1 MSQQPRR
8 WQQRLTQTTW
18 PGTGGERVV
27 VDRKELLKSI
37 FIFSHL
43 SGTEADAILAL
54 MRDQEIAKEEVV
66 FHQQDE
72 KGGLYLILKG
82 EVKISRLSRDG
93 REVTLALLR
102 EGNFFGDM
110 SLLDGQP
117 RSATATA
124 TVGSRLL
131 VLDRE
136 SFLGNVLPM
145 TGIVT
150 KMLEE
155 LSKRLR
161 AADQNIENLA
171 LGTVFDRLFHFLGHL
186 GRKFPLV
193 GGKSLI
199 TRRPTHQ
206 ELAEVVGSSRETVT
220 RSLAYMEK
228 KGLIAIGREGITLL
242 PAFFEEEAV
251 RSGG

>member
-1 MSQQPRR
+1 MV
-8 WQQRLTQTTW
+8 T
-18 PGTGGERVV
+18 
-27 VDRKELLKSI
+27 DRKNLLKSI
-37 FIFSHL
+37 SIFSHL
-43 SGTEADAILAL
+43 SGTEANAVLAL
-54 MRDQEIAKEEVV
+54 MRDQKVAKEEVV
-66 FHQQDE
+66 FHQHDE
-72 KGGLYLILKG
+72 KGGLYLIVKG

-124 TVGSRLL
+124 MVGSRFL

-136 SFLGNVLPM
+136 SFLGNVLSM

-161 AADQNIENLA
+161 AANQNIENLA

-186 GRKFPLV
+186 GRKFSLV
-193 GGKSLI
+193 EGKAHI

-220 RSLAYMEK
+220 RSLASMEK
-228 KGLIAIGREGITLL
+228 RGLIEIGRTGITLL

-251 RSGG
+251 RSGE

>member
-8 WQQRLTQTTW
+8 WQQRRPRTT
-18 PGTGGERVV
+18 GSGAEGKRVT
-27 VDRKELLKSI
+27 VDRRELLKNI

-43 SGTEADAILAL
+43 SGAEADTVLAL
-54 MRDQEIAKEEVV
+54 MRDQEVAKEEVV
-66 FHQQDE
+66 FHQHDE

-102 EGNFFGDM
+102 KGNFFGDM

-124 TVGSRLL
+124 MVGSRFL

-136 SFLGNVLPM
+136 SFLGSVLSM
-145 TGIVT
+145 TGVVT

-186 GRKFPLV
+186 GRKFPIV
-193 GGKSLI
+193 EGKSLI
-199 TRRPTHQ
+199 ARRPTHQ

-220 RSLAYMEK
+220 RSLANMEK
-228 KGLIAIGREGITLL
+228 RGLIKIDRKGITLL
-242 PAFFEEEAV
+242 PAFFKKEAV
-251 RSGG
+251 RSGE

>member
-1 MSQQPRR
+1 MV
-8 WQQRLTQTTW
+8 T
-18 PGTGGERVV
+18 
-27 VDRKELLKSI
+27 DRKNLLKSI
-37 FIFSHL
+37 SIFSHL
-43 SGTEADAILAL
+43 SGSEANAVLAL
-54 MRDQEIAKEEVV
+54 MKDQAVAKEEVV
-66 FHQQDE
+66 FHQHDE
-72 KGGLYLILKG
+72 KGGLFLILKG

-93 REVTLALLR
+93 REVTLSLLR
-102 EGNFFGDM
+102 EGNFFGEM

-117 RSATATA
+117 RSATAKA
-124 TVGSRLL
+124 TVKSRLL
-131 VLDRE
+131 FLDRE
-136 SFLGNVLPM
+136 SFLAHVLPM
-145 TGIVT
+145 TDVVT

-161 AADQNIENLA
+161 AANQNIENLA

-193 GGKSLI
+193 EGKSLI

-228 KGLIAIGREGITLL
+228 RGLIKIGRKEITLL

>member
-1 MSQQPRR
+1 MATAVAPEVE
-8 WQQRLTQTTW
+8 
-18 PGTGGERVV
+18 PGIEGKRTV
-27 VDRKELLKSI
+27 VDRRELLKSI

-43 SGTEADAILAL
+43 SGVETDAVLAL
-54 MRDQEIAKEEVV
+54 MRIQEIAKEEVV
-66 FHQQDE
+66 FHQHDE
-72 KGGLYLILKG
+72 EGGLYLILKG

-117 RSATATA
+117 RSATAKA
-124 TVGSRLL
+124 MVRSRLL
-131 VLDRE
+131 RLDRE
-136 SFLGNVLPM
+136 SFLGNVLSM

-171 LGTVFDRLFHFLGHL
+171 LGSVFDRLFHFLGHL
-186 GRKFPLV
+186 GRKFPIV
-193 GGKSLI
+193 EGRSLI

-206 ELAEVVGSSRETVT
+206 ELAEMVGSSRETVT

-228 KGLIAIGREGITLL
+228 RGLIKIGRKGITLL

-251 RSGG
+251 RAGG